1 MTPQTFRRC
10 FNSSLQMRVTIQSSV
25 MFVCLFVFFL
35 NKKLGSHVNID
46 KSWLIVVFFYLTSLA
61 YLDGVMWYFH

>member
-25 MFVCLFVFFL
+25 LFVCFFFL
-35 NKKLGSHVNID
+35 SKKLGSHVNIH
-46 KSWLIVVFFYLTSLA
+46 KSWLIVVFFYLMSLA
-61 YLDGVMWYFH
+61 YLDAVMWYFH

>member
-25 MFVCLFVFFL
+25 LFVCLFVFL

-61 YLDGVMWYFH
+61 YLDAVMWYFH